1 MQNTI
6 DNKKQIAQNN
16 DNNKVAQNDNH
27 DNKENSAAR
36 AKLITQ
42 RVLVYA
48 FMIIL
53 TFICLFFFYL
63 LFVNASRS
71 HAELQAGFTLIPS
84 THFFD
89 NFKKLWNY
97 TDVANIKLGLWN
109 SFLIASLT
117 AIITTYFSALC
128 AYGIYAYNFKM
139 KKAAETFILAI
150 MMIPSQ
156 VASVGFVQMCN
167 EFGWKNQ
174 FWVLIIPGIAAPATF
189 FYMIQHLRATLPLEL
204 VEASRM
210 DGSSEFM
217 TFNRIVLPV
226 MKPALAVQLIF
237 SFVASWNNLYLPTLL
252 LTEKYKRTLPTM
264 LSLLRSA
271 DLSKMDMGL
280 IYMAIFLSIFPVLI
294 VYVFLSKSII
304 KGVTSGSV
312 KG

>member
-1 MQNTI
+1 MQN
-6 DNKKQIAQNN
+6 KELALG
-16 DNNKVAQNDNH
+16 A
-27 DNKENSAAR
+27 KENNAAK
-36 AKLITQ
+36 AKLTIQ
-42 RVLVYA
+42 RILVYT

-53 TFICLFFFYL
+53 TIICLFFFYL
-63 LFVNASRS
+63 LFINATRS
-71 HAELQAGFTLIPS
+71 HAELQQGFTMVPS
-84 THFFD
+84 SHFFE

-97 TDVANIKLGLWN
+97 TTVADIKQGMLN
-109 SFLIASLT
+109 SFIIASLS
-117 AIITTYFSALC
+117 AILTTYFSALC
-128 AYGIYAYNFKM
+128 AYGIYAYDFKF
-139 KKAAETFILAI
+139 KRAAEVFILAI

-167 EFGWKNQ
+167 TMGWKNQ
-174 FWVLIIPGIAAPATF
+174 FWILIVPGIAAPATF

-217 TFNRIVLPV
+217 TFNRVVLPI

-237 SFVASWNNLYLPTLL
+237 SFVASRNNLYLPTLL
-252 LTEKYKRTLPTM
+252 LTDAKKRTLPTM

-271 DLSKMDMGL
+271 DFSKMDMGL
-280 IYMAIFLSIFPVLI
+280 IYMAIFVSIFPVLV
-294 VYVFLSKSII
+294 VYLFLSKSII